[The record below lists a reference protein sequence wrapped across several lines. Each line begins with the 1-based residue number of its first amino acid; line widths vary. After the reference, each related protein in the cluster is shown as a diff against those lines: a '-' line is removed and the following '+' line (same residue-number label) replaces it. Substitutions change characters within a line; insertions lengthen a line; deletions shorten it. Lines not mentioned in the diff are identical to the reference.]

1 MSKGVCI
8 KRVVR
13 AGLILLFAPLV
24 GCTVLPVPSGTPG
37 VIHFPTVESAD
48 WVTSMG
54 SVCIEVEQSYTGL
67 SSYTE
72 PIAEEL
78 QGILSRIGVQ
88 ATIGEGA
95 GCEAVLS
102 VTLHFTPMAEDVI
115 GSISDCYLDAEATG
129 EATISAAGYRTI
141 TLPLKHS
148 KTRGFFGMTV
158 ISECPTQPDQAP
170 FVAAWADVVAQ
181 MLREWWGSPA
191 LMSALKADTYAL
203 RRAAT
208 YQLTSI
214 GPEASGAIP
223 VLAEM
228 LGDGDPQTREAAAEA
243 LGAFGP
249 AAAEAVPALIE
260 AINDSDEYVQYE
272 VIEALGNIGDSQAV
286 PALIEAL
293 HHSNDYARYVAAGAL
308 EKMGPAA
315 APAIPDLI
323 DGIDDEF
330 AQVGWTAVD
339 ALGAIGPEA
348 DEAIPVLIKLLED
361 EDWSPHFPQADA
373 LESISGQDFGENA
386 AAWRQWWE
394 SQP

>member
-8 KRVVR
+8 KRVVQ

-48 WVTSMG
+48 WVTSLG
-54 SVCIEVEQSYTGL
+54 SVCIQVEQSYTGL
-67 SSYTE
+67 SSHTE

-102 VTLHFTPMAEDVI
+102 VTLQFTPIAEDVM
-115 GSISDCYLDAEATG
+115 GSVSDCYLDAEATG
-129 EATISAAGYRTI
+129 EATLSAAGYRTL

-148 KTRGFFGMTV
+148 SSPGGGFIIYV
-158 ISECPTQPDQAP
+158 CPTQPDEAP
-170 FVAAWADVVAQ
+170 FDTVWAGEVTQ

-191 LMSALKADTYAL
+191 LVSALKADTYAL
-203 RRAAT
+203 RWAAT

-228 LGDGDPQTREAAAEA
+228 LSDVDPQTRATAAEA

-249 AAAEAVPALIE
+249 AGAEAVPALIE
-260 AINDSDEYVQYE
+260 AINDTEPNVRYA
-272 VIEALGNIGDSQAV
+272 VIVALGEIGDSQAV
-286 PALIEAL
+286 PALIKEL
-293 HHSNDYARYVAAGAL
+293 DWEFNSYAAR
-308 EKMGPAA
+308 
-315 APAIPDLI
+315 
-323 DGIDDEF
+323 
-330 AQVGWTAVD
+330 
-339 ALGAIGPEA
+339 
-348 DEAIPVLIKLLED
+348 
-361 EDWSPHFPQADA
+361 A
-373 LESISGQDFGENA
+373 LESITGQDFGENA
-386 AAWRQWWE
+386 AAWQQWWE